1 MDILVGF
8 EEGADLL
15 DFVGLARFL
24 EEESYI
30 QRILRDQP

>member
-1 MDILVGF
+1 MDILVGI

-15 DFVGLARFL
+15 DFVEVSQFL